1 MAVKFIIFN
10 FILPN
15 VKTSIFLFAIK
26 NYLFSYMKIIFYD
39 LKRSDFFGQTGLCPQ
54 KFMTSFF

>member
-10 FILPN
+10 FILPYA
-15 VKTSIFLFAIK
+15 IFLFTIK
-26 NYLFSYMKIIFYD
+26 NYLFPHMKIIVCD